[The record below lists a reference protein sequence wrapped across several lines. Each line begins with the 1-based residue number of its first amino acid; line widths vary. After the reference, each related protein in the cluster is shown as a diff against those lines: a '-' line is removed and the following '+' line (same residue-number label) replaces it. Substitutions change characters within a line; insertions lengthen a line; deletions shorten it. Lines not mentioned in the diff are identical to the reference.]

1 MSNTDGHARQGL
13 VVWTSKKY
21 GALLHRALKDL
32 LWLDSQGLSSER
44 SGDEIG
50 FPCYQETDLED
61 KQKQALTNLF
71 PYPFQHA
78 VQLIQVQGPSVNPHS
93 RLERRLSEWMV
104 GQGGALTSKQRAA
117 LPTKWER
124 LGNLVILNKD
134 AFRGNEWLEVPN
146 GPLGSNSS
154 IWKEVTDA
162 LGGERLAR
170 QAHIM
175 DNALR
180 TPQLELLHGTES
192 WVEFL
197 DHGVHFGF
205 DASSVMFS
213 SGNVTERHRIGGLSM
228 KGETVVDAYAGAGYY
243 TLPMLV
249 RSGAAHVHACEMN
262 PVSIEGLRWAAEKNG
277 VLSSLT
283 IHEGD
288 NQDALPKL
296 EGIADRCHLGL
307 LPSSEAVWSHA
318 LACLKPSGGMIHIHM
333 NVEKTK
339 LGSWQSET
347 ILQLEKYAKA
357 LGRSWL
363 IEIDHLERVKS
374 YSPGVI
380 HVVLDVRCS
389 PL

>member
-1 MSNTDGHARQGL
+1 MSTTDGHTRQGL
-13 VVWTSKKY
+13 VVWASKKH

-32 LWLDSQGLSSER
+32 FWLDSQGLSAER
-44 SGDEIG
+44 SRDEIG
-50 FPCYQETDLED
+50 FPCYQERDLED
-61 KQKQALTNLF
+61 DEKHALSDLF
-71 PYPFQHA
+71 PHPFQHA
-78 VQLIQVQGPSVNPHS
+78 VHVIQLQGPSLNPHS

-104 GQGGALTSKQRAA
+104 EHGGILTSKQRSA

-124 LGNLVILNKD
+124 LGDLVVLNQD
-134 AFRGNEWLEVPN
+134 AFRGNEWLEAPN
-146 GPLGSNSS
+146 GPLGSNNS
-154 IWKEVTDA
+154 IWKEVANA

-180 TPQLELLHGTES
+180 TPQLELLHGTQS
-192 WVEFL
+192 WVDFL

-213 SGNVTERHRIGGLSM
+213 SGNVTERHRIGGIPM

-262 PVSIEGLRWAAEKNG
+262 PASIEGLRWAAEKNG
-277 VLSSLT
+277 VLSNLT
-283 IHEGD
+283 VHEGD

-296 EGIADRCHLGL
+296 AGIADRCHLGL
-307 LPSSEAVWSHA
+307 LPSSKAVWSHA

-339 LGSWQSET
+339 LKSWQSET
-347 ILQLEKYAKA
+347 ILQLEGYAKA

-363 IEIDHLERVKS
+363 IEIEHLERVKS

-380 HVVLDVRCS
+380 HIVLDVRCS
-389 PL
+389 PR